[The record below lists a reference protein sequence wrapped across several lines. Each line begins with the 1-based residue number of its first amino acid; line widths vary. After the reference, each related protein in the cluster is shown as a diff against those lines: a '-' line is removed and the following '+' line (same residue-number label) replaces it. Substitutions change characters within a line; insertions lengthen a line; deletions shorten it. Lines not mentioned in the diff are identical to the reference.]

1 MNSKFFAGLL
11 AALSH
16 SDNSCRSWL
25 LAGAMI
31 AMTATGGSVYA
42 ETPAQNQLDSSLVGQ
57 VSLVLGK
64 AYLESAGGR
73 KKPIIP
79 GTQVRATDRIHTES
93 NGHVHIRFI
102 DQALVSV
109 RPDSR
114 LEIVLYDYNA
124 EQPQLSTI
132 KLSLEEGVTR
142 SISGKGAR
150 AARER
155 FRMNTPIA
163 AIGVRG
169 TDFVVS
175 ASDAGVRALVNE
187 GAIVL
192 APYSADC
199 KMDAFGPCAFNA
211 IELSDSSLQIIE
223 LDGSSTSPR
232 LMPAPH
238 EREPGMMRDEVER
251 ALAGGERKANSEEDN
266 GTGIYQESITLK
278 RVSAEMA
285 NVSPPASNPVKPT
298 PPAVVIPDPALP
310 SPEPQ
315 PPLVSDFTPPAP
327 VMTAALTERQLVWGR
342 WADGQVD
349 QERITLTYLEARQGR
364 DITVGNDDY
373 MLFRTENG
381 SKQIQ
386 AGLGTVGFNLDSAQ
400 AFYHSDSGVV
410 SMAVNRG
417 SLSIDFDK
425 SSFATSLDMS
435 HSATGAINF
444 SASGR
449 LFSGGYF
456 HTRSDTERMAGAVSL
471 DGSEAGYFFEK
482 QLQNGNIQ
490 GVTLWD
496 KK

>member
-1 MNSKFFAGLL
+1 MVIVITMSV
-11 AALSH
+11 
-16 SDNSCRSWL
+16 
-25 LAGAMI
+25 AM
-31 AMTATGGSVYA
+31 AHA
-42 ETPAQNQLDSSLVGQ
+42 ETPAQNQMDSSLVGE

-79 GTQVRATDRIHTES
+79 GTLIRATDRIHTES

-114 LEIVLYDYNA
+114 LEIVRYDYNA
-124 EQPQLSTI
+124 EQPQQSTI

-150 AARER
+150 AARDR

-175 ASDAGVRALVNE
+175 ASQTGVRALVNE

-192 APYSADC
+192 APYSAEC
-199 KMDAFGPCAFNA
+199 TADAFGPCASNA
-211 IELSDSSLQIIE
+211 IELTDTSLQIIE

-238 EREPGMMRDEVER
+238 EREPGMMRDEVEL
-251 ALAGGERKANSEEDN
+251 ALAGGRGTVSTEEEN
-266 GTGIYQESITLK
+266 GAGIYQESVTLK
-278 RVSAEMA
+278 RVNTEVA
-285 NVSPPASNPVKPT
+285 NVAPPAQAPKAPQT
-298 PPAVVIPDPALP
+298 PPAVVL
-310 SPEPQ
+310 PEPSV
-315 PPLVSDFTPPAP
+315 PVVSTPVPVPTPAPEPMPAPVPAPQAPVVVPDFTPPAP
-327 VMTAALTERQLVWGR
+327 VITAALTDRQLVWGR
-342 WADGQVD
+342 WANGQAD
-349 QERITLTYLEARQGR
+349 QERITLTYLEASEGR
-364 DITVGNDDY
+364 DITIGNDDY

-386 AGLGTVGFNLDSAQ
+386 AGLGSVNFSLNSAQ

-410 SMAVNRG
+410 SMAVNGG
-417 SLSIDFDK
+417 SLNINFDN

-435 HSATGAINF
+435 HTMTGAVNF

-456 HTRSDTERMAGAVSL
+456 HTRSATERIAGAVSL
-471 DGSEAGYFFEK
+471 DGGEAGFFFEK
-482 QLQNGNIQ
+482 QLESGNIQ
-490 GVTLWD
+490 GLTLWD

>member
-1 MNSKFFAGLL
+1 MVIVITMSV
-11 AALSH
+11 
-16 SDNSCRSWL
+16 
-25 LAGAMI
+25 AM
-31 AMTATGGSVYA
+31 AHA
-42 ETPAQNQLDSSLVGQ
+42 ETPAQNQMDSSLVGE

-79 GTQVRATDRIHTES
+79 GTRIRVTDRIHTES

-114 LEIVLYDYNA
+114 LEIVRYDYNA
-124 EQPQLSTI
+124 EQPQYSTI

-175 ASDAGVRALVNE
+175 AYQNGVRALVNE

-199 KMDAFGPCAFNA
+199 TMDTFGPCAVNA
-211 IELSDSSLQIIE
+211 IELTENSLQIIE
-223 LDGSSTSPR
+223 LDGSATSPR
-232 LMPAPH
+232 LIPAPH
-238 EREPGMMRDEVER
+238 EREPGMMREEVEQ
-251 ALAGGERKANSEEDN
+251 ALAGGQGQARAEEDS
-266 GTGIYQESITLK
+266 GAGIYQESVTLK
-278 RVSAEMA
+278 RVSAEVA
-285 NVSPPASNPVKPT
+285 NAPPPAKNPQV
-298 PPAVVIPDPALP
+298 PPAVELPEPRVPVVSTPVPVPVPTPA
-310 SPEPQ
+310 PEPQ
-315 PPLVSDFTPPAP
+315 APVVPDFTPPAP
-327 VMTAALTERQLVWGR
+327 VITAALTDRQLVWGR
-342 WADGQVD
+342 WANGQAD
-349 QERITLTYLEARQGR
+349 QERITLTYLEASEGR
-364 DITVGNDDY
+364 DITIGNDDY

-386 AGLGTVGFNLDSAQ
+386 AGLGSVNFSLNSAQ

-410 SMAVNRG
+410 SMAVNGG
-417 SLSIDFDK
+417 SLNINFDN

-435 HSATGAINF
+435 HTMTGAVNF

-456 HTRSDTERMAGAVSL
+456 HTRSATERIAGAVSL
-471 DGSEAGYFFEK
+471 DGGEAGFFFEK
-482 QLQNGNIQ
+482 QLESGNIQ
-490 GVTLWD
+490 GLTLWD